1 MYLLG
6 IDAGAS
12 KTHCLVADEK
22 GKILG
27 FGTGGTGNYEVFGLE
42 HAMKEIDKAISEAL
56 NMAGIEKASLGCFCL
71 AGADFPEDFEML
83 EDAVS
88 KLERVDRVI
97 IKNDTMAALKA
108 GIIEEPYGI
117 AVIMGTGT
125 NAVGIGKSG
134 EEARLFGEGYIF
146 GDWGGS
152 GDISREILHRVF
164 RAYDGRGE
172 DTILSKKVLE
182 FFQESDFVS
191 LAKKLYYGK
200 IDRSKMLLL
209 TPILFECAYQGDK
222 VSVEIVKMIAR
233 ETALSAYAIM
243 KSLSLVKEK
252 VKVVLGGSIFKAK
265 GPLLTDF
272 IRAELHSFNPIA
284 EIVLPKYEPV
294 VGALLLSFDYYFGQ
308 VVKEIYDNVES
319 TVFENL
325 KINREEWL

>member
-6 IDAGAS
+6 VDAGAS
-12 KTHCLVADEK
+12 KTHCLVANEE
-22 GKILG
+22 GRVLG
-27 FGTGGTGNYEVFGLE
+27 FGSGGTGNYEVFGLE
-42 HAMKEIDKAISEAL
+42 SAMKEIDKAISEAFS
-56 NMAGIEKASLGCFCL
+56 MAGIERADVGCFCL

-83 EDAVS
+83 EEAVN
-88 KLERVDRVI
+88 KLQKVGKVI
-97 IKNDTMAALKA
+97 IKNDTLAALKA
-108 GIIEEPYGI
+108 GIIEESYGI

-134 EEARLFGEGYIF
+134 EEARLFGEGYMF

-172 DTILSKKVLE
+172 ETILAEKVLE
-182 FFQESDFVS
+182 FFQENDFVS

-200 IDRSKMLLL
+200 IDRSKVLLL
-209 TPILFECAYQGDK
+209 TPILFECAYQGDR

-243 KSLSLVKEK
+243 KRLSLQREK

-272 IRAELHSFNPIA
+272 IKAELHSFNPNA
-284 EIVLPKYEPV
+284 DIVLPRYEPV
-294 VGALLLSFDYYFGQ
+294 VGALLLSFDYCFG
-308 VVKEIYDNVES
+308 EIIPKVYSNVES

-325 KINREEWL
+325 KINREERL

>member
-1 MYLLG
+1 MYLIG

-22 GKILG
+22 GKVLG
-27 FGTGGTGNYEVFGLE
+27 FGSGGTGNYEVFGLE
-42 HAMKEIDKAISEAL
+42 SAMKEIDKAISEAF
-56 NMAGIEKASLGCFCL
+56 NMTGIEKADIGCFCL

-83 EDAVS
+83 EESIS
-88 KLERVDRVI
+88 KLQRVNKVI
-97 IKNDTMAALKA
+97 VKNDTLAALKA
-108 GIIEEPYGI
+108 GIIDEPYGI

-134 EEARLFGEGYIF
+134 EEARLFGEGYLF

-152 GDISREILHRVF
+152 GDISREMLHRVF

-172 DTILSKKVLE
+172 ETILTEKVLE
-182 FFQESDFVS
+182 FFQETDFVS

-200 IDRSKMLLL
+200 IDRSKILLL
-209 TPILFECAYQGDK
+209 TPILFECAYQGDR
-222 VSVEIVKMIAR
+222 VSVDIVKMIAK

-243 KSLSLVKEK
+243 KRLSLVKEK

-272 IRAELHSFNPIA
+272 IRAELHSFNPMA

-294 VGALLLSFDYYFGQ
+294 VGALLLSFDYHFGQ
-308 VVKEIYDNVES
+308 VIPEVYKNIES

-325 KINREEWL
+325 KINREEIL